1 MTTHLNKIF
10 LASAVFAS
18 IIGVPMLA
26 AAQKSE
32 TLSRT
37 YSYDK
42 NKDGFIQQD
51 EFTTYLYSR
60 SDMDGDGYMGDEEW
74 KMTTTQL
81 YRPYKDLNYN
91 TYAYWDNDKDGR
103 LDTSEVTVLVEKTD
117 LYSKWDINHDGKVDN
132 DEFEKG
138 SFSAYDDNGDGSLSL
153 SEWKSV
159 LR

>member
-1 MTTHLNKIF
+1 MTAHLNKTF
-10 LASAVFAS
+10 LASAIFVS

-60 SDMDGDGYMGDEEW
+60 SDVDGDGYMGDEEW

-103 LDTSEVTVLVEKTD
+103 LDTSEVTILVEKTD

-138 SFSAYDDNGDGSLSL
+138 SFSAYDDNGDGTLSL

>member
-10 LASAVFAS
+10 LVSAVFAS